1 MKNKIY
7 TFEDLEHKLQ
17 ESTKPY
23 DLEKIKVA
31 YQTAVDAHQ
40 GQCRKSGEPYISH
53 PIAVAV
59 LLVDLG
65 MDTDTLCAALL
76 HDVVEDTEVELST
89 IEKQFGSE
97 VALLV
102 DGVTKLGRIPFSSRE
117 QQQAENVRKMLL
129 AVAQDVRVIII
140 KLADRLHN
148 MRTIDALPPQKR
160 RDKALETMEVYAPL
174 AHRLGIRAFK
184 EELEDILRKYY
195 R

>member
-89 IEKQFGSE
+89 IE
-97 VALLV
+97 
-102 DGVTKLGRIPFSSRE
+102 
-117 QQQAENVRKMLL
+117 
-129 AVAQDVRVIII
+129 
-140 KLADRLHN
+140 
-148 MRTIDALPPQKR
+148 
-160 RDKALETMEVYAPL
+160 
-174 AHRLGIRAFK
+174 
-184 EELEDILRKYY
+184 
-195 R
+195 